1 MRVEKSASNSTSL
14 KILLR
19 SQNDG
24 QGRGKKGTIHRV
36 LVGIPQGIGLLGRP
50 RRGWHRDI

>member
-1 MRVEKSASNSTSL
+1 VRVEKSASNSTSL